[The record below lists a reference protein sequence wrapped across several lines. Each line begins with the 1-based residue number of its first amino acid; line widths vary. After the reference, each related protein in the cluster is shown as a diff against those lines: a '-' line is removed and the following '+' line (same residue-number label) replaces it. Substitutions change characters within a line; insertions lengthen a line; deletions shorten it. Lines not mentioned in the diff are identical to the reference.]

1 MCKSCLT
8 SFTFFKIIKNISSI
22 KFLNKY
28 FFVVNT
34 ISVAKALLGKVLV
47 YGKCSGIIVETEAY
61 RDDDASHAV
70 TRPNKGVMLRETFG
84 CIYIYFIYGM
94 YHCLNFTTE
103 ENGVGAVLIR
113 AMEPLTG
120 FEEMTVRRHVDKNQN
135 LTNGPG
141 KLFNA
146 FGFDPKHH
154 GEEVGSSIKITED
167 NSVSNFEISSGPRI
181 GISKAVDLNWRF
193 YIKDNKFVSR

>member
-1 MCKSCLT
+1 M
-8 SFTFFKIIKNISSI
+8 
-22 KFLNKY
+22 KFLNKN
-28 FFVVNT
+28 FFANNT
-34 ISVAKALLGKVLV
+34 VSVARALLGRRLI
-47 YGKCSGIIVETEAY
+47 YGNCSGIIVETEAY
-61 RDDDASHAV
+61 REDEASHAV

-84 CIYIYFIYGM
+84 CVYIYFIYGM

-113 AMEPLTG
+113 AVEPLTG
-120 FEEMTVRRHVDKNQN
+120 LEKMTARRKVDKIQN

-154 GEEVGSSIKITED
+154 SEEVGRSIKITEND
-167 NSVSNFEISSGPRI
+167 SVPDFEIISGPRI

-193 YIKDNKFVSR
+193 HIKGNKFVSKMKGR